1 MPFSIIAA
9 ISKNNVIGKNGQI
22 PWHLPADLKHFKN
35 LTMGH
40 HIIMGRKTFES
51 VGKPLPGRTNI
62 IITRQK
68 DFDAENCIV
77 VHSLD
82 EAIKSVAGDDE
93 AFICGGAK
101 IYKQSLDLDIAGKL
115 YITMIN
121 EKFEGDTFFPEIN
134 MNVWKESERRDFE
147 PDERNKYCYSFCVF
161 SRITPLSVS

>member
-1 MPFSIIAA
+1 MIFSIIAA
-9 ISKNNVIGKNGQI
+9 ISKKNVIGKNGQI

-82 EAIKSVAGDDE
+82 EAIKSVTGDDE
-93 AFICGGAK
+93 PFICGGAE
-101 IYKQSLDLDIAGKL
+101 IYKQAIDLDIVGKL
-115 YITMIN
+115 YITMIDDD
-121 EKFEGDTFFPEIN
+121 FEGDTFFPEID

-147 PDERNKYCYSFCVF
+147 PDERNKHRYSFCVF
-161 SRITPLSVS
+161 KRIRPLSAS

>member
-1 MPFSIIAA
+1 MIISIIAA
-9 ISKNNVIGKNGQI
+9 VAENNAIGKNGQL

-68 DFDAENCIV
+68 DFETENCIV

-82 EAIKSVAGDDE
+82 EAIKSVVDDDDP
-93 AFICGGAK
+93 FICGGAE
-101 IYKQSLDLDIAGKL
+101 IYKQALDIADKMYL
-115 YITMIN
+115 TRIH
-121 EKFEGDTFFPEIN
+121 EEFDGDTFFPEID
-134 MNVWKESERRDFE
+134 MNVWRETERE
-147 PDERNKYCYSFCVF
+147 KSKPDEKCKYYYSFCVF
-161 SRITPLSVS
+161 KRIMPL

>member
-1 MPFSIIAA
+1 MTISIIAA
-9 ISKNNVIGKNGQI
+9 VAKNNVIGKDSQL

-68 DFDAENCIV
+68 DFETENCIV

-82 EAIKSVAGDDE
+82 EAIKSVVDDDE
-93 AFICGGAK
+93 PFICGG
-101 IYKQSLDLDIAGKL
+101 G
-115 YITMIN
+115 
-121 EKFEGDTFFPEIN
+121 
-134 MNVWKESERRDFE
+134 
-147 PDERNKYCYSFCVF
+147 RN
-161 SRITPLSVS
+161 L